1 MKNTL
6 NKTLSPNDCLRDAI
20 KAIEINI
27 AKIVFIIDDKECLV
41 GSVSDGDIRR
51 ALLIGGDLDSPIS
64 KIMNP
69 NPVVAHSDNY
79 SNKHVLKLMKDNDL
93 RYIPILNGQN
103 KIQSIQTAED
113 FQKKDLKDNW
123 VFLMAGGLGERLYP
137 LTQTKPKPLLTVG
150 NKPILENILESFIDH
165 GFRNFFVSV
174 NYKANMIED
183 YFGDGRKWG
192 VEIQYIRESKPLGT
206 GGSLGLLPNVPEKPI
221 IMMNGDILTKV
232 NFEKLL
238 DFHHKNNS
246 IATMCIR
253 KYDYQIPYG
262 TVVVD
267 NQKVT
272 SIIEKPIH
280 NFFVN
285 AGIYVLEPEI
295 LNGMKK
301 NLYQDM
307 PNLLEKLMQNK
318 KQVSAFPLHEYWLD
332 IGQMDDLE
340 RAQSDYI
347 IEFYDN

>member
-1 MKNTL
+1 
-6 NKTLSPNDCLRDAI
+6 
-20 KAIEINI
+20 
-27 AKIVFIIDDKECLV
+27 
-41 GSVSDGDIRR
+41 
-51 ALLIGGDLDSPIS
+51 
-64 KIMNP
+64 
-69 NPVVAHSDNY
+69 
-79 SNKHVLKLMKDNDL
+79 MKDNDL